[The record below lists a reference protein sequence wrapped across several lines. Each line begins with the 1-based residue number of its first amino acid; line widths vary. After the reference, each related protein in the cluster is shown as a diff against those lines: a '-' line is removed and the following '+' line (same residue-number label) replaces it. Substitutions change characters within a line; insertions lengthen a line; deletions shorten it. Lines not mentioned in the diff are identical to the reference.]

1 ASTAILH
8 RGLLALGGLAGDDR
22 ELADRNASLSY
33 LAAADAAGFAG
44 VLPLD
49 HHRWGGLVVAGG
61 EDLLTVLTGLL
72 PDDLPGIADVTPQ
85 DVVSRAGG
93 TAVWP
98 RRGRRRGVASGRS
111 AGHRAGIARGEPV
124 TTTAGPRGV
133 PSPVRG
139 RVVVAGS
146 SRPWARQLVVA
157 ATSRTQDEPS
167 GRKPTPRR

>member
-1 ASTAILH
+1 RTSCPVPEASRCD
-8 RGLLALGGLAGDDR
+8 RGEADGER
-22 ELADRNASLSY
+22 RRADRRRWTGSAG
-33 LAAADAAGFAG
+33 AAVRRGAGGGGAGESPPAGLPRAAGRG
-44 VLPLD
+44 
-49 HHRWGGLVVAGG
+49 RRRR
-61 EDLLTVLTGLL
+61 
-72 PDDLPGIADVTPQ
+72 TP
-85 DVVSRAGG
+85 
-93 TAVWP
+93 
-98 RRGRRRGVASGRS
+98 RRRGVASGRS